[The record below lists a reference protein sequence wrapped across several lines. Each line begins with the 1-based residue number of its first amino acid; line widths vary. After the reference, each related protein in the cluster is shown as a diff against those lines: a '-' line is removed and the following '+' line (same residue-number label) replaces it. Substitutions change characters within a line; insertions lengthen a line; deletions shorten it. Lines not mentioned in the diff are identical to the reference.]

1 MDGMYAEAGVKRAN
15 SPKSIILRALVITA
29 VLLTF
34 FFAGVT
40 GSRILF
46 AAGLV
51 CGCFIVWFWP
61 RFNMEWEYIFVD
73 GQIDFDTISGGEK
86 RRTRLRVDFEQVEVV
101 APYGSHALDAY
112 KHYKVRD
119 YSSLRKDAKIYVVVA
134 KISESG
140 LEQIYFEPSE
150 KMLSLMKEKA
160 PRKVILL

>member
-15 SPKSIILRALVITA
+15 SLKSIILRALVIAA
-29 VLLTF
+29 VLFTF

-46 AAGLV
+46 AIGIV
-51 CGCFIVWFWP
+51 CGCLIVWFWP
-61 RFNMEWEYIFVD
+61 RFNIEWEYIFVD

-86 RRTRLRVDFEQVEVV
+86 RKTRLRVDFEQVEVM
-101 APYGSHALDAY
+101 APIGSHALDAY
-112 KHYKVRD
+112 KHYRVRD

-134 KISESG
+134 KVSEEG

-150 KMLSLMKEKA
+150 KMVSLMKEKA
-160 PRKVILL
+160 PRKVMML